1 MNIDLSGKAILLTG
15 GSRGIG
21 RAAVLMLAEAGASVA
36 FSYATRKD
44 AADEVLELVD
54 NNRTIAVQA
63 DSGNPDDVRRLV
75 DTTLERFDRIDI
87 LVNNAGLHAINP
99 FDGGDYDAWQAGWR
113 RTIEANLY
121 GAANA
126 IFLVLPDMLKR
137 KSGKV
142 INVASRSGFRGEL
155 EFPDYGASKAGMINL
170 TKSLTRAHAKDG
182 IVATCVAPGYAET
195 DIAADDLARFRE
207 RIEGE
212 IPLGRVAQPED
223 VAKAILFLAS
233 PLADYLA
240 GATIDIN
247 GGSYLR

>member
-1 MNIDLSGKAILLTG
+1 MIDLSDSTVLLTG

-21 RAAVLMLAEAGASVA
+21 RATVTMLHASGASVA
-36 FSYATRKD
+36 FSYASRKD
-44 AADEVLELVD
+44 AADQVIAELGSD
-54 NNRTIAVQA
+54 RAIAVQA
-63 DSGNPDDVRRLV
+63 DSGKPDDVKRLV
-75 DTTLERFDRIDI
+75 DTTLERFGRIDV
-87 LVNNAGLHAINP
+87 LVNNAGVHAINP
-99 FDGGDYDAWQAGWR
+99 FAGEDYEAWRAGWT
-113 RTIEANLY
+113 RTIETNLY

-126 IFLVLPDMLKR
+126 IFLVLPEMLKR
-137 KSGKV
+137 GRGKV

-195 DIAADDLARFRE
+195 DIAAEDLARFRE
-207 RIEGE
+207 RIESE
-212 IPLGRVAQPED
+212 IPLGRVANAQD
-223 VAKAILFLAS
+223 VAKVILFLAS

-240 GATIDIN
+240 GATIDVN

>member
-1 MNIDLSGKAILLTG
+1 MNIDLSGRTVLLTG

-21 RAAVLMLAEAGASVA
+21 RAAVLMLAEAGASIA
-36 FSYATRKD
+36 FSYVQRKD
-44 AADEVLELVD
+44 AADEVLRLVGND
-54 NNRTIAVQA
+54 RTIAVQA
-63 DSGNPDDVRRLV
+63 DSAKPADVRRLV
-75 DTTLERFDRIDI
+75 DATIERFGRIDI
-87 LVNNAGLHAINP
+87 LVNNAGLHSINP
-99 FDGGDYDAWQAGWR
+99 FDGDDFDVWQAGWK
-113 RTIEANLY
+113 RTLEANLL

-126 IFLVLPDMLKR
+126 IFLVLPHMK
-137 KSGKV
+137 KQGGGKV

-195 DIAADDLARFRE
+195 EIAAEDLARFRE

-223 VAKAILFLAS
+223 VAKVILFLAS

>member
-1 MNIDLSGKAILLTG
+1 MQIDLSGKVVLLTG

-21 RAAVLMLAEAGASVA
+21 RAATLMLAEAGASVA
-36 FSYATRKD
+36 FSYIARKD
-44 AADEVLELVD
+44 AADEVVRIAGSEH
-54 NNRTIAVQA
+54 TIAIRA
-63 DSGNPDDVRRLV
+63 DSGNPRDVARLV
-75 DTTLERFDRIDI
+75 DSAIEHFGRIDI

-99 FDGGDYDAWQAGWR
+99 FDGDDYAAWQAGWR
-113 RTIEANLY
+113 RTIEANLF

-126 IFLVLPDMLKR
+126 VFLVLPHMKR
-137 KSGKV
+137 QGGGKV

-182 IVATCVAPGYAET
+182 IIATCVAPGYAET
-195 DIAADDLARFRE
+195 DIATEDLARFRG

-212 IPLGRVAQPED
+212 IPLGRVAQPDD
-223 VAKAILFLAS
+223 VAKVILFLAS

>member
-1 MNIDLSGKAILLTG
+1 MQIDLSGKVVLLTG

-21 RAAVLMLAEAGASVA
+21 RAAVLMLSDAGAAVA
-36 FSYATRKD
+36 FSYVSRRD
-44 AADEVLELVD
+44 AANEVLQLVGND
-54 NNRTIAVQA
+54 RTIAIQA
-63 DSGNPDDVRRLV
+63 DSGNPADVRRLV
-75 DTTLERFDRIDI
+75 DGTLERFGRVDV

-99 FDGGDYDAWQAGWR
+99 FDGGDYEAWQAGWH
-113 RTIEANLY
+113 RTIDANLL

-126 IFLVLPDMLKR
+126 IFLVVPHMKR
-137 KSGKV
+137 QGGGKV

-170 TKSLTRAHAKDG
+170 TRSLTRAHAKDG
-182 IVATCVAPGYAET
+182 IVATCVAPGYADT
-195 DIAADDLARFRE
+195 DIAAEDLARFRD

-212 IPLGRVAQPED
+212 IPLGRVATAED
-223 VAKAILFLAS
+223 VAKVILFLAS

-240 GATIDIN
+240 GATIDVN